1 MEILFNKIVVIQKSK
16 NVYNM
21 NIYIK
26 LYVSQMADETT
37 MCKLKI

>member
-1 MEILFNKIVVIQKSK
+1 MEIMFNKIVVIQKSK

-26 LYVSQMADETT
+26 LHVS
-37 MCKLKI
+37 